1 MDVAGS
7 PAPCTAG
14 ASSRSNRQ
22 QEVEQS
28 GPAITSTLRDV
39 ESDSKNSYHRG
50 LYVWENLGFPLQF
63 RVKFS

>member
-1 MDVAGS
+1 MEVAGS
-7 PAPCTAG
+7 PAPCAAG
-14 ASSRSNRQ
+14 ASSRSNGQ

-39 ESDSKNSYHRG
+39 ESDSRNSCHRG
-50 LYVWENLGFPLQF
+50 LYVEGNLGFPLQF